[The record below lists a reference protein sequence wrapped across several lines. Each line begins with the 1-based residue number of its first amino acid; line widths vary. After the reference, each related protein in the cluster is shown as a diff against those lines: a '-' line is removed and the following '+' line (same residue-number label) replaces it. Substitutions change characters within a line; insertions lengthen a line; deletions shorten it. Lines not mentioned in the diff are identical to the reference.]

1 MASQS
6 ARAWRWP
13 SLDQVDA
20 PRRSFERIPCASL
33 PSTPG
38 TEPEEAEQIIAQ
50 RRKQA
55 DRLLAEARDEA
66 ETIRREARAQ
76 AMAEAMA
83 EAAARLEEALQA
95 RIAEQVEAFGQ
106 ARAGFLEQIEAA
118 TGEHIEGL
126 ERELAGLIASMAE
139 KVIRRKV
146 DEDDGVVLDVVRAT
160 VAQAAGARRI
170 TVRVPAAEEER
181 VRAAQVQLL
190 AATEGADELAIIAD
204 PAIGSGGC
212 IVETE
217 RGRFDARIETQ
228 IDLLGEELGRVLGG
242 GEGG

>member
-6 ARAWRWP
+6 ARPWRWP
-13 SLDQVDA
+13 SLDEVAA
-20 PRRSFERIPCASL
+20 PRRSFEPVPCAAL
-33 PSTPG
+33 RCVPG
-38 TEPEEAEQIIAQ
+38 TESEEAEQMIAE
-50 RRKQA
+50 RRRQA
-55 DRLLAEARDEA
+55 DHLLAEARDEA

-76 AMAEAMA
+76 AIE
-83 EAAARLEEALQA
+83 EAAARLEEALQGC
-95 RIAEQVEAFGQ
+95 IAEQVEAFAQ
-106 ARAGFLEQIEAA
+106 ARAAILERIEAA
-118 TGEHIEGL
+118 AEEHIERL
-126 ERELAGLIASMAE
+126 ERELAGLIASMAQ

-170 TVRVPAAEEER
+170 TVRVPAAGEQR
-181 VRAAQVQLL
+181 VRAAQAELL
-190 AATEGADELAIIAD
+190 AATEGADELAVVAD

-217 RGRFDARIETQ
+217 RGRFDARIGTQ
-228 IDLLGEELGRVLGG
+228 IDLLTEELGRVLGG